1 MSSGLLVIGLAISG
15 CAQQPSTLSGEG
27 WVTLLDGAAGLENW
41 DRAGDADWRVVD
53 GLVQA
58 ESGKGFLV
66 SKQSYGD
73 FQLRL
78 EFWASHDVNS
88 GVYIRCADPKKV
100 AVTSCYEVNIYDQ
113 APGKGGTTPAFS
125 TGSIVRYA
133 KVAPIYKA
141 GGKWNTYE
149 ITAKGPHLTVK
160 LNGVQTVELNN
171 KKYKNGPIAL
181 QRSGKGVVKFRKV
194 QIKPL

>member
-1 MSSGLLVIGLAISG
+1 MKRLSVVASGMLVVASTFFGCTTMSSDAGWI
-15 CAQQPSTLSGEG
+15 TLIDGPTG
-27 WVTLLDGAAGLENW
+27 FDNWVPT
-41 DRAGDADWRVVD
+41 GDANWRVVD

-58 ESGKGFLV
+58 DSGKGNSYLV
-66 SKQSYGD
+66 LKKSYGD
-73 FQLRL
+73 FQLRV

-113 APGKGGTTPAFS
+113 APDPAFS
-125 TGSIVRYA
+125 TGSIVGYA
-133 KVAPIYKA
+133 TVAPIYKA

-149 ITAKGPHLTVK
+149 IMAKGPHLTVK

-171 KKYKNGPIAL
+171 EKYKIGPIAL
-181 QRSGKGVVKFRKV
+181 QRSAQGVVKFRKV